1 MREIEFAGS
10 SQNLS
15 DFGIIV
21 ALLAFSISSQ
31 MKYKR
36 KIRVI
41 LSLSWSLP
49 LLQIIPFAMVA
60 NIGNK

>member
-1 MREIEFAGS
+1 MREIEFVGGS
-10 SQNLS
+10 QILS

-21 ALLAFSISSQ
+21 AFLAFRISSQ

-41 LSLSWSLP
+41 LSLSWSP
-49 LLQIIPFAMVA
+49 LVA
-60 NIGNK
+60 NNTFCYGS